1 MNDRRRERVPNRP
14 GLLAVINSQNCIAC
28 GQQTTAR
35 DKPGVLEEA
44 RRQRWRSRQ
53 ASHGWPLRKRK
64 MAVGIRYVGK
74 AVAIV
79 LRAIITDGGL
89 ARGPK
94 LEFLPLR
101 F

>member
-1 MNDRRRERVPNRP
+1 
-14 GLLAVINSQNCIAC
+14 
-28 GQQTTAR
+28 
-35 DKPGVLEEA
+35 
-44 RRQRWRSRQ
+44 
-53 ASHGWPLRKRK
+53 